1 MITNISEV
9 NMYYAN
15 IDTLKFC
22 LPESPEKAG
31 NKPAFRHTE
40 SRSIDITFLRS
51 DGSPFDLT
59 GIKLNLAMD
68 NDYLHCTS
76 LVAFADGD
84 NVQIVDAAKGVAR
97 FYVDCNS
104 RKFEQLVVFG
114 SVSVKMEIV
123 CIQSGEATE
132 RTILHDCGIRL
143 FPRIRTLGDSWEPYR
158 KQLEESGVLD
168 QFFAANYL
176 ASNDPVFTAFLATVP
191 AEVRE
196 KLEECEWDPE

>member
-51 DGSPFDLT
+51 NGSPFDLT

-114 SVSVKMEIV
+114 SVNVKMEIV
-123 CIQSGEATE
+123 CIQTGETTE
-132 RTILHDCGIRL
+132 RTILHDDGIRL
-143 FPRIRTLGDSWEPYR
+143 LPRVHTSEGAPTS
-158 KQLEESGVLD
+158 
-168 QFFAANYL
+168 
-176 ASNDPVFTAFLATVP
+176 ASPSITT
-191 AEVRE
+191 RHRSMR
-196 KLEECEWDPE
+196 